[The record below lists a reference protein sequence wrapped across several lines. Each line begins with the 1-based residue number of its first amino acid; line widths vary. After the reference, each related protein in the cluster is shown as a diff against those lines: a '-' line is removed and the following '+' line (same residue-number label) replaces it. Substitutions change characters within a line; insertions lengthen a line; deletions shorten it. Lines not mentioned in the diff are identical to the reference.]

1 VVLGYSTVVACFWGL
16 RLMGMDVW
24 LMADV
29 ANAKVCC
36 WESEEIVLLY
46 VTC

>member
-1 VVLGYSTVVACFWGL
+1 MVFGYSTLAACFWGL
-16 RLMGMDVW
+16 RLMGLDVW

-29 ANAKVCC
+29 ANTKVCC